1 GVMETAPRD
10 RQLWNE
16 ERQSDECRESAT
28 DHRQH
33 RATTGS
39 HTVHLP
45 GGRIDRAGGS
55 RQRLRSTDARQDP
68 RDEQQQEDEEC
79 SKPVLAARG
88 ASLEVDVVLEEA
100 LDGLAE
106 GCAVER
112 QREVIGAGGTAW
124 RSTEALP
131 PIA

>member
-1 GVMETAPRD
+1 
-10 RQLWNE
+10 
-16 ERQSDECRESAT
+16 
-28 DHRQH
+28 
-33 RATTGS
+33 
-39 HTVHLP
+39 
-45 GGRIDRAGGS
+45 
-55 RQRLRSTDARQDP
+55 

-131 PIA
+131 PIALAGRHSGSWRSLTGGAGVVCCIRVVGHDDLRL